1 MIRFLLV
8 AALLVPGVVD
18 MNDQHPSVFS
28 VTVPEAGIYRM
39 HAPLLADGVGQ

>member
-1 MIRFLLV
+1 MIRALLL
-8 AALLVPGVVD
+8 AALLSPGVVD
-18 MNDQHPSVFS
+18 LTPTYFT